1 MSSLW
6 QTSSYSPSGALP
18 EIDSSS
24 VRLGDHRALNPAWPK
39 QEQDELSII
48 KWENLHTGGN
58 GPDVVQ
64 DNTPS
69 SAMSSGSATEGLPP
83 RVLMTITKL
92 QCLLERK
99 QDRIAALERQVED
112 LMQDRK
118 FLRSQIENLT
128 SNRPSTAYVPPS
140 QPAAATA
147 AEGPKPQPVEARSR
161 KRERDR
167 VASSDS
173 LSHASDSDGS
183 VSTDV
188 SMATSEHRRKRRSK
202 DRKRGKRGKDYS
214 RKRATGIQYV
224 IHRYKQV
231 LAAYNKKKNMTKAF
245 RHYGIDRNTIANT
258 ASIAELHLACKDT
271 AALVGTF
278 RHGEET
284 LVNYAQRCAL
294 CIDCDVDL
302 SRRIDLMK
310 TNGELLPISVK
321 RGRGVQPHFQPL
333 GGDIES
339 IVLS

>member
-1 MSSLW
+1 MLLSKV
-6 QTSSYSPSGALP
+6 TS
-18 EIDSSS
+18 DSSGTFFP
-24 VRLGDHRALNPAWPK
+24 LA
-39 QEQDELSII
+39 
-48 KWENLHTGGN
+48 
-58 GPDVVQ
+58 
-64 DNTPS
+64 
-69 SAMSSGSATEGLPP
+69 
-83 RVLMTITKL
+83 
-92 QCLLERK
+92 
-99 QDRIAALERQVED
+99 
-112 LMQDRK
+112 
-118 FLRSQIENLT
+118 
-128 SNRPSTAYVPPS
+128 
-140 QPAAATA
+140 
-147 AEGPKPQPVEARSR
+147 
-161 KRERDR
+161 
-167 VASSDS
+167 
-173 LSHASDSDGS
+173 
-183 VSTDV
+183 
-188 SMATSEHRRKRRSK
+188 
-202 DRKRGKRGKDYS
+202 
-214 RKRATGIQYV
+214 ATGIQYV

-321 RGRGVQPHFQPL
+321 RARGGAQSHFQPL

>member
-6 QTSSYSPSGALP
+6 QSSSYSPSGALP

-69 SAMSSGSATEGLPP
+69 SAMSSGSAICEGLPP

-99 QDRIAALERQVED
+99 QERIAALERQVED

-128 SNRPSTAYVPPS
+128 SNRPSTAYVPPG
-140 QPAAATA
+140 QPAADA
-147 AEGPKPQPVEARSR
+147 PKSQHVDARPR
-161 KRERDR
+161 KRERER
-167 VASSDS
+167 AASDDS
-173 LSHASDSDGS
+173 LSHASDSDES
-183 VSTDV
+183 VSTDI
-188 SMATSEHRRKRRSK
+188 STATSEHRRKRRSK

-321 RGRGVQPHFQPL
+321 RARGAQSHFQPL